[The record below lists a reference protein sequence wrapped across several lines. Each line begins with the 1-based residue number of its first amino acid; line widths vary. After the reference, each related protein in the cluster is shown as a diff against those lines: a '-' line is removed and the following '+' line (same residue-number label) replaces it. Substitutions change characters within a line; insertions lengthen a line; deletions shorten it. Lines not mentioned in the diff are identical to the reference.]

1 MVLYINLITPYIPR
15 IGSSSVGLCVVGRR
29 KTKNMVGKRSL
40 PTPLIGKPKSGANNR
55 KKSTSSYGG
64 RGGGGG
70 NGDLESGTG
79 YETYHDEVNANGNNN
94 ARPRPKIL
102 DGKAPKPG
110 IWRFRDAARTALED
124 ERREDLKNK
133 LLTHINHDELERFR
147 KSDEELKEMKKKEVR
162 KFYEAQNERL
172 NDWVSAFFFLL
183 LFVCDKRGRWND

>member
-1 MVLYINLITPYIPR
+1 
-15 IGSSSVGLCVVGRR
+15 
-29 KTKNMVGKRSL
+29 MVGKRSL
-40 PTPLIGKPKSGANNR
+40 PTPLVGKPKSGANNR

-70 NGDLESGTG
+70 GNEDLESGTG
-79 YETYHDEVNANGNNN
+79 YETYHDEVNGNGNGNNN

-147 KSDEELKEMKKKEVR
+147 KSDEELKEMKKKEVC

-172 NDWVSAFFFLL
+172 NDWVSAF
-183 LFVCDKRGRWND
+183 LFSFSFVVCV

>member
-1 MVLYINLITPYIPR
+1 
-15 IGSSSVGLCVVGRR
+15 
-29 KTKNMVGKRSL
+29 MVGKRSL
-40 PTPLIGKPKSGANNR
+40 PTPLNGKPKSGANNR

-64 RGGGGG
+64 RGGGGGGG

-94 ARPRPKIL
+94 ARPRPNIL

-172 NDWVSAFFFLL
+172 NDWVSAFFFFCCLC
-183 LFVCDKRGRWND
+183 VCNDERDGMINDDGDF

>member
-1 MVLYINLITPYIPR
+1 MVLYINLITPCIPR
-15 IGSSSVGLCVVGRR
+15 ICSSSVGLCVVGRR
-29 KTKNMVGKRSL
+29 ENKNMVGKRSL
-40 PTPLIGKPKSGANNR
+40 PTPLVGNPKSGANNR

-64 RGGGGG
+64 RGGG

-79 YETYHDEVNANGNNN
+79 YETYHDEVNGNGN

-172 NDWVSAFFFLL
+172 NDWVSVFYFSLFLY
-183 LFVCDKRGRWND
+183 VCV

>member
-1 MVLYINLITPYIPR
+1 
-15 IGSSSVGLCVVGRR
+15 
-29 KTKNMVGKRSL
+29 MVGKRSL
-40 PTPLIGKPKSGANNR
+40 PTPLVGKPKSGANNR
-55 KKSTSSYGG
+55 KKSTSSSGGGGEG
-64 RGGGGG
+64 RGRGGG

-79 YETYHDEVNANGNNN
+79 YETYHDEVDGNGN

-172 NDWVSAFFFLL
+172 NDWVSAFFFSLVRY
-183 LFVCDKRGRWND
+183 VCVCVMMREME

>member
-1 MVLYINLITPYIPR
+1 
-15 IGSSSVGLCVVGRR
+15 
-29 KTKNMVGKRSL
+29 MVGKRSL
-40 PTPLIGKPKSGANNR
+40 PTPLVGKPKSGANNR

-64 RGGGGG
+64 RGGGGEGRG

-172 NDWVSAFFFLL
+172 NDWVSVFFFLFFL
-183 LFVCDKRGRWND
+183 VCVCSDERNGMINDDGVFLARGRCDCNGSGR

>member
-1 MVLYINLITPYIPR
+1 
-15 IGSSSVGLCVVGRR
+15 
-29 KTKNMVGKRSL
+29 MVGKRSL
-40 PTPLIGKPKSGANNR
+40 PTPLVGKPKSGANNR

-79 YETYHDEVNANGNNN
+79 DETYHDEVNGNGNGNNN

-133 LLTHINHDELERFR
+133 LLTHINHDELEQFR

-172 NDWVSAFFFLL
+172 NDWVSAFF
-183 LFVCDKRGRWND
+183 LFFGVCVCNDERDGMINDDGDF

>member
-1 MVLYINLITPYIPR
+1 MNYSLHSSYLLILR
-15 IGSSSVGLCVVGRR
+15 WVVVGRE
-29 KTKNMVGKRSL
+29 KQPENMVGKRSL
-40 PTPLIGKPKSGANNR
+40 PTPLNGKPKSGANNR

-94 ARPRPKIL
+94 ARPRPNIL

-172 NDWVSAFFFLL
+172 NDWVSVFFFLL
-183 LFVCDKRGRWND
+183 LFVCVQ

>member
-1 MVLYINLITPYIPR
+1 
-15 IGSSSVGLCVVGRR
+15 
-29 KTKNMVGKRSL
+29 MVGKRSL
-40 PTPLIGKPKSGANNR
+40 PTPLVGKPKSGANNR

-64 RGGGGG
+64 GGEGRGRGGG

-79 YETYHDEVNANGNNN
+79 YETYHDEVNGNGN

-172 NDWVSAFFFLL
+172 NDWVSALFSLFFSV
-183 LFVCDKRGRWND
+183 FVCVCNDERDGMINDNGEF

>member
-1 MVLYINLITPYIPR
+1 
-15 IGSSSVGLCVVGRR
+15 
-29 KTKNMVGKRSL
+29 MVGKRSL
-40 PTPLIGKPKSGANNR
+40 PTPLVGKPKSGANNR

-64 RGGGGG
+64 GGEGRGRGGG

-79 YETYHDEVNANGNNN
+79 YETYHDEVNGNGN

-172 NDWVSAFFFLL
+172 NDWVSAFFFFCCLC
-183 LFVCDKRGRWND
+183 VCNDERDGMINDDGDF

>member
-1 MVLYINLITPYIPR
+1 MVLYINLITLCIPR
-15 IGSSSVGLCVVGRR
+15 ICSSSVGLCVVGRR
-29 KTKNMVGKRSL
+29 ENRNMVGKRSL
-40 PTPLIGKPKSGANNR
+40 PTPLVGKPKSGANNR

-70 NGDLESGTG
+70 RGNGDLESGTG
-79 YETYHDEVNANGNNN
+79 YETYHDEVNENANGNNN

-172 NDWVSAFFFLL
+172 NDWVSAF
-183 LFVCDKRGRWND
+183 LFSCSFAVCV

>member
-1 MVLYINLITPYIPR
+1 MVLYINLIPPCIPR
-15 IGSSSVGLCVVGRR
+15 ICSSSVGFCVVGRR
-29 KTKNMVGKRSL
+29 ENKNMVGKRSL
-40 PTPLIGKPKSGANNR
+40 PTPLVGKPKSGANNR

-64 RGGGGG
+64 RGGGGEGRG

-172 NDWVSAFFFLL
+172 NDWASAFFS
-183 LFVCDKRGRWND
+183 LFFCM

>member
-1 MVLYINLITPYIPR
+1 
-15 IGSSSVGLCVVGRR
+15 
-29 KTKNMVGKRSL
+29 MVGKRSL
-40 PTPLIGKPKSGANNR
+40 PTPLVGKPKSGANNR

-64 RGGGGG
+64 RGGGEWRGRGGG

-79 YETYHDEVNANGNNN
+79 DETYHDEVNGNANGNNN

-172 NDWVSAFFFLL
+172 NDWVSGFIFLL
-183 LFVCDKRGRWND
+183 LFVCA